1 MNTLCFRLGGVRV
14 LISFWFLAGLTL
26 FALMDRSFIVLSL
39 LLAIVFHEGIHI
51 FFLLY
56 FGARI
61 HSLELRIYGVR
72 LDCELSLLSGT
83 QKTISFLAA
92 PLLNLIT
99 GGALYLLDPSSI
111 FGALNLCIGIF
122 NLLPIPPLDGGNAA
136 AQILSAHPHARTF
149 FRHAAQIYLIPLF
162 AAAVWLCLYRHN
174 MTLLLCGIYLLLS
187 LYLKK

>member
-1 MNTLCFRLGGVRV
+1 METLCFRLGRIQV
-14 LISFWFLAGLTL
+14 LVSFWFLAGLTL

-39 LLAIVFHEGIHI
+39 LLAIFLHEGFHI
-51 FFLLY
+51 LFLLY

-83 QKTISFLAA
+83 QKTVSFLAA
-92 PLLNLIT
+92 PLLNLVI
-99 GGALYLLDPSSI
+99 GGILYLLDPSSI

-136 AQILSAHPHARTF
+136 AQILPARPYAHAVFRYVARICLILLF
-149 FRHAAQIYLIPLF
+149 VAAG
-162 AAAVWLCLYRHN
+162 WLLLYRHN

-187 LYLKK
+187 LRLKK